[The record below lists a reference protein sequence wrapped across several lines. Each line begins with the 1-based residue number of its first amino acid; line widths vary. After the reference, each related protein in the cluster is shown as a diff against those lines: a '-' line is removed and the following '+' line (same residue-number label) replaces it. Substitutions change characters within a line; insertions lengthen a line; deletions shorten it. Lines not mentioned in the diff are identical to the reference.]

1 MSLLSLPASFGDAAD
16 QLSILQIKRERISD
30 PAKRVNIEAQL
41 QLVSQAL
48 VGAVG
53 GDAGFAALFARLKAI
68 NERLW
73 DIEEDIRAHERRGD
87 FGDAFV
93 QLARAVYQTNDKR
106 SRVKR
111 EIDLLFGSPILE
123 EKSYVD
129 HNSGHAGG

>member
-1 MSLLSLPASFGDAAD
+1 MNVLSLPVSFGEAAD
-16 QLSILQIKRERISD
+16 QLSILEIKRERIGD
-30 PAKRVNIEAQL
+30 PAKRVSVEARRH
-41 QLVSQAL
+41 LVAQVLGEQAGT
-48 VGAVG
+48 V
-53 GDAGFAALFARLKAI
+53 AGFSPLFDRLKAI

-73 DIEEDIRAHERRGD
+73 DIEEDIRAHERKGD

-93 QLARAVYQTNDKR
+93 QLARAVYQTNDER

-129 HNSGHAGG
+129 HDKGEAEG